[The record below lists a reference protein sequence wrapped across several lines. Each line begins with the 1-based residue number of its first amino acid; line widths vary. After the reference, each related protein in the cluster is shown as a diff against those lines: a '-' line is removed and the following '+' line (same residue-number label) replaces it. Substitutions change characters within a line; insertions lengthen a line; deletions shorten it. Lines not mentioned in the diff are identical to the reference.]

1 MEELGQR
8 RRTEYKRGEEELAQK
23 KERAGKTHT
32 RALSEATERGEPG
45 WREGAHIND
54 VVDCSTSP
62 AARTLSEVLPN
73 NVQHIQDGA
82 HKTGGGR
89 RMAGLF
95 TSIGNRFSVSVDKF
109 DDYVFRRGAA
119 TQFPSVAGQNMALD
133 EDHSDNEDSE
143 FTHPSTSSTGFP
155 DFPKQRGTVIRAFG
169 V

>member
-1 MEELGQR
+1 MDILKRLR
-8 RRTEYKRGEEELAQK
+8 RGSAKRD
-23 KERAGKTHT
+23 T
-32 RALSEATERGEPG
+32 RALSEATERGETG

-89 RMAGLF
+89 RMVGLF
-95 TSIGNRFSVSVDKF
+95 TSIGNRFSVSVDRF

-119 TQFPSVAGQNMALD
+119 TRD
-133 EDHSDNEDSE
+133 CHSRI
-143 FTHPSTSSTGFP
+143 
-155 DFPKQRGTVIRAFG
+155 RGPG
-169 V
+169 